1 MRQLLLAVLV
11 AGSLASDADLVQL
24 EAENLRLK
32 ELLEQETNTL
42 DSILDKAAAFH
53 SCSGGTCSE
62 PPKPPPKPVS
72 PKSPRRRL
80 SHTAGQNICAA
91 AATPDFPF
99 AANSGWLTPPAVAER
114 VSSNVTVSA
123 GSDAPGVS
131 WSLNCD
137 GLDHPITGGAGS
149 TTMHE
154 IPTGACTLSMEALVV
169 RVTVSPGSF
178 PSEVSWSLA
187 CDGLDDPITGGANYL
202 DAPGIPAGACNL
214 SMTDSYGD
222 GWDGAEWSAPGL
234 GPFSIEDGSSGVAH
248 FTVGPGSF
256 TAHGD
261 GWNGAQWSAPGWR
274 MGPLG
279 TKTGPF
285 SLSSGGSGSESFTVM
300 PAAGAFQYMTG
311 ATDPSS
317 TGADAG
323 PGGSGSYFKTEA
335 SREITVSAG
344 SYPSE
349 VSWSLA
355 CDGLHYP
362 MTGGANYDSTTELP
376 VGACSLSMTD
386 SYGDG
391 WNGAEWS
398 APGLGP
404 FSIEDGYSGVAHFTV
419 RPASFA
425 LGFDGAEQ
433 CNGAAVA
440 TVSFQYHM
448 FETGTGTLSL
458 KTAEGATLWT
468 KSGQQSSGAD
478 DTGWTQSETVPVN
491 SASFHFEYVVP
502 PPQESI
508 VVMVYTDGTT
518 AQDVQTGTA
527 TVVPGATYTIKTE
540 ILRNDLGS
548 ADERVTSI
556 LVDGVELG
564 GCNPDGGDYDCT
576 FFDCSSTAETHTI
589 TPTSNELH
597 FELHYVGHSWDCDCD
612 TTTWESGDTSCS
624 SELDAVS
631 GRSAMTAVARFTLT
645 RQLLLPTAAVAQMQV
660 CCAPPM
666 SSTTTTFVHHSV
678 PHSFADAAACLHTEG
693 PPLTIRESATSTVS
707 ATQTPPRDSNHLVC

>member
-24 EAENLRLK
+24 EEENLRLK

-80 SHTAGQNICAA
+80 SHTAGQIICAA

-99 AANSGWLTPPAVAER
+99 AANSGWLTPPAER

-149 TTMHE
+149 TIMHE
-154 IPTGACTLSMEALVV
+154 IPTGACTLSMW
-169 RVTVSPGSF
+169 
-178 PSEVSWSLA
+178 SE
-187 CDGLDDPITGGANYL
+187 N
-202 DAPGIPAGACNL
+202 
-214 SMTDSYGD
+214 
-222 GWDGAEWSAPGL
+222 
-234 GPFSIEDGSSGVAH
+234 
-248 FTVGPGSF
+248 
-256 TAHGD
+256 GD
-261 GWNGAQWSAPGWR
+261 GWNGAQWSAPGWN
-274 MGPLG
+274 LG
-279 TKTGPF
+279 SKTGPF

-300 PAAGAFQYMTG
+300 PAAGAFQYMTS

-323 PGGSGSYFKTEA
+323 PGGSGFYFKT
-335 SREITVSAG
+335 V
-344 SYPSE
+344 
-349 VSWSLA
+349 
-355 CDGLHYP
+355 
-362 MTGGANYDSTTELP
+362 AN
-376 VGACSLSMTD
+376 
-386 SYGDG
+386 
-391 WNGAEWS
+391 
-398 APGLGP
+398 
-404 FSIEDGYSGVAHFTV
+404 FTV

-425 LGFDGAEQ
+425 LGFNGAEQ
-433 CNGAAVA
+433 CKGAAVA

-468 KSGQQSSGAD
+468 KSGQQSSSAD

-491 SASFHFEYVVP
+491 SASFHFEYVVT
-502 PPQESI
+502 PPQES
-508 VVMVYTDGTT
+508 G
-518 AQDVQTGTA
+518 Q
-527 TVVPGATYTIKTE
+527 
-540 ILRNDLGS
+540 
-548 ADERVTSI
+548 
-556 LVDGVELG
+556 
-564 GCNPDGGDYDCT
+564 
-576 FFDCSSTAETHTI
+576 
-589 TPTSNELH
+589 
-597 FELHYVGHSWDCDCD
+597 
-612 TTTWESGDTSCS
+612 
-624 SELDAVS
+624 
-631 GRSAMTAVARFTLT
+631 
-645 RQLLLPTAAVAQMQV
+645 LLPTAAVAQMQV

>member
-502 PPQESI
+502 PPQES
-508 VVMVYTDGTT
+508 
-518 AQDVQTGTA
+518 
-527 TVVPGATYTIKTE
+527 E
-540 ILRNDLGS
+540 
-548 ADERVTSI
+548 
-556 LVDGVELG
+556 
-564 GCNPDGGDYDCT
+564 
-576 FFDCSSTAETHTI
+576 
-589 TPTSNELH
+589 
-597 FELHYVGHSWDCDCD
+597 
-612 TTTWESGDTSCS
+612 
-624 SELDAVS
+624 
-631 GRSAMTAVARFTLT
+631 
-645 RQLLLPTAAVAQMQV
+645 LLLPTAAVAQMQV

>member
-1 MRQLLLAVLV
+1 
-11 AGSLASDADLVQL
+11 
-24 EAENLRLK
+24 
-32 ELLEQETNTL
+32 
-42 DSILDKAAAFH
+42 
-53 SCSGGTCSE
+53 
-62 PPKPPPKPVS
+62 
-72 PKSPRRRL
+72 
-80 SHTAGQNICAA
+80 
-91 AATPDFPF
+91 
-99 AANSGWLTPPAVAER
+99 
-114 VSSNVTVSA
+114 
-123 GSDAPGVS
+123 
-131 WSLNCD
+131 
-137 GLDHPITGGAGS
+137 
-149 TTMHE
+149 
-154 IPTGACTLSMEALVV
+154 
-169 RVTVSPGSF
+169 
-178 PSEVSWSLA
+178 
-187 CDGLDDPITGGANYL
+187 
-202 DAPGIPAGACNL
+202 
-214 SMTDSYGD
+214 
-222 GWDGAEWSAPGL
+222 
-234 GPFSIEDGSSGVAH
+234 
-248 FTVGPGSF
+248 
-256 TAHGD
+256 
-261 GWNGAQWSAPGWR
+261 

-355 CDGLHYP
+355 CDGLDDP

-468 KSGQQSSGAD
+468 KSGQQSSSAD

-502 PPQESI
+502 PPQES
-508 VVMVYTDGTT
+508 
-518 AQDVQTGTA
+518 
-527 TVVPGATYTIKTE
+527 E
-540 ILRNDLGS
+540 
-548 ADERVTSI
+548 
-556 LVDGVELG
+556 
-564 GCNPDGGDYDCT
+564 
-576 FFDCSSTAETHTI
+576 
-589 TPTSNELH
+589 
-597 FELHYVGHSWDCDCD
+597 
-612 TTTWESGDTSCS
+612 
-624 SELDAVS
+624 
-631 GRSAMTAVARFTLT
+631 
-645 RQLLLPTAAVAQMQV
+645 LLLPTAAVAQMQV